1 MRKTAKIAD
10 TQRLIKHARPKF
22 TTGANQA
29 RQGQTTKHRNPAPH
43 CSPGKHHAQ
52 RGNED
57 PWPHPEIANP
67 PHLGQG
73 TRQWGDGGNHRGYAA
88 LPNPTETEHKDC
100 INESSGTQR
109 THNIQI
115 TRWKWTPA
123 CHHRSWYFRHKATK
137 DLRKLNVANRRMHSF
152 CSSSTTV
159 R

>member
-1 MRKTAKIAD
+1 MRGLSLLLVQTKRGKARRRSIEIPLHIALLGSI
-10 TQRLIKHARPKF
+10 TCK
-22 TTGANQA
+22 
-29 RQGQTTKHRNPAPH
+29 
-43 CSPGKHHAQ
+43 